1 MSGGY
6 NHCYYM
12 VTWNV
17 ELMTFGSKLAHI
29 FYYFAMSTSPC
40 EVSQGFFFVDTINA
54 KMDFNLLN
62 HFVVFEWRSLNNL
75 CVYSTQKF
83 VWNTMA

>member
-40 EVSQGFFFVDTINA
+40 EVSQGFFLQRWISI
-54 KMDFNLLN
+54 
-62 HFVVFEWRSLNNL
+62 RSIIL
-75 CVYSTQKF
+75 
-83 VWNTMA
+83 